1 MFTFVHVSS
10 SVQKNKKEILLFL
23 LPWGI
28 LCSLNV
34 VYFSLTHRA
43 GLALQWVLCH
53 KAVNKLTF
61 VYMYKRRNI
70 LFFFFLL
77 QWRKA
82 LTIAWKLVNI
92 AWPDVPASGEV
103 PRVTDCACDV
113 EFEIRVV
120 EASWGGSSFL
130 LGYTVFSTSWT
141 GRFHLLCGHG
151 MKPAR
156 TLGRHSCLKN
166 TIDTSTSHFF
176 FYRFRSVQ
184 SSLNICWRIQ
194 QQEEKL
200 GNLGFY
206 SGAHWCF
213 FKSVFSMNS
222 CGVESKPSTSNASV
236 TMTD

>member
-1 MFTFVHVSS
+1 MCLRLFTCQAVC
-10 SVQKNKKEILLFL
+10 KKTKKKSFYFYCPEGYCAPWMSFIFPWPIEQDLYCSGFCAIKLLTNSLLYTCINEEI
-23 LPWGI
+23 
-28 LCSLNV
+28 
-34 VYFSLTHRA
+34 
-43 GLALQWVLCH
+43 
-53 KAVNKLTF
+53 
-61 VYMYKRRNI
+61 
-70 LFFFFLL
+70 FFFFLL

-176 FYRFRSVQ
+176 FTALEVYRVRWIFV
-184 SSLNICWRIQ
+184 
-194 QQEEKL
+194 EE
-200 GNLGFY
+200 F
-206 SGAHWCF
+206 
-213 FKSVFSMNS
+213 NS
-222 CGVESKPSTSNASV
+222 RKRN
-236 TMTD
+236 